1 MLAVIRLTSEIRKVA
16 VGSHIIQYTLI
27 IKNVKNINMH
37 VSEKG
42 EILVSANAY
51 CPLNKIDAFVAD
63 KVDWILKCQQAARD
77 KADVFYHADDQVLNY
92 LGAAYPIRLVLGQR
106 KGVKLEHHECIVYLH
121 EAKEAPS
128 LIRSFLIRQCE
139 KIFMAEVEAVYEL
152 MSRDYVLPVPRL
164 KIREM
169 NSRWGSCM
177 PSKRQITLNVRC
189 IYYQREFLRYV
200 VIHEFAHFIQPNHS
214 KQFYHIIEK
223 YMPDYKRCSKLFEA
237 PMVKASLNG
246 NQ

>member
-1 MLAVIRLTSEIRKVA
+1 MSSEIRKIA
-16 VGSHIIQYTLI
+16 VGNRIVQYTLL

-37 VSEKG
+37 VNELG

-51 CPLNKIDAFVAD
+51 CPLTKIDAFVAD
-63 KVDWILKCQQAARD
+63 KVDWIIKRQQEA
-77 KADVFYHADDQVLNY
+77 KEKVDVFYHADDRVLNY
-92 LGAAYPIRLVLGQR
+92 LGKAYPIRYVVGQS
-106 KGVKLEHHECIVYLH
+106 KGVKLENRECVVYLK

-139 KIFMAEVEAVYEL
+139 KIFMEEVERTYEM
-152 MSRDYVLPVPRL
+152 MSRDYVLPVPHI

-177 PSKRQITLNVRC
+177 PSKRQITLNIRC

-237 PMVKASLNG
+237 SMEKA
-246 NQ
+246 